1 MILSSRGYRWFYDNV
16 QSRYYDLLM
25 KWCFLPFGGEEKVRT
40 RLLES
45 IALHPGEK
53 ILDLG
58 CGTGNATFA
67 IAAKAPQRVRIF
79 GLDLSLG
86 QLRRAAAKNRLAS
99 VAFVGGDA
107 RATCFPEAYFD
118 KVFVT
123 HMIHELPR
131 HDRLAVL
138 KEAHRVL
145 KPDGTL
151 VMLELDDPP
160 SLLLRGLLAL
170 WWFYWLPLNFE
181 TPTRR
186 DMFRCVLSKEV
197 EQAGFAGV
205 RKTSIARGAFQ
216 VVEGKKPRQPLA

>member
-1 MILSSRGYRWFYDNV
+1 MISSGRGYRWFYDHV

-25 KWCFLPFGGEEKVRT
+25 KWCFLPFGGETKVRT

-45 IALHPGEK
+45 IALHPGEH
-53 ILDLG
+53 ILDVG
-58 CGTGNATFA
+58 CGTGNATLA
-67 IAAKAPQRVRIF
+67 IAAKAPQRVRIL

-99 VAFVGGDA
+99 VAFVAADA
-107 RATCFPEAYFD
+107 RATCFADAHFD

-138 KEAHRVL
+138 KEARRVL

-151 VMLELDDPP
+151 VVLELDDPP
-160 SLLLRGLLAL
+160 SPWLRLFVGF

-186 DMFRCVLSKEV
+186 DMFRQVLTKEV
-197 EQAGFAGV
+197 EQAGFEDV
-205 RKTSIARGAFQ
+205 RKTSIAGGALQ
-216 VVEGKKPRQPLA
+216 AVQAKKLG